1 MYLNL
6 VLLSF
11 LILFASSERIEAVD
25 SVMVSKFLSDHRHS
39 YDLIAILFKE
49 TIPEPEPEG
58 TLSVIRNK
66 IAGWFTKT
74 PRTAE
79 EIAEDIGRSLIVLEV
94 DISVEKLYSIKEFYN
109 VTTVPYLILMRN
121 YDVLYQ
127 GGPDM
132 PQVPLII
139 EAEVNKHEW
148 TKEEENELLTVSNLL
163 KPTSTVVE
171 TVSEGGIKKI
181 ITTNTQTVTEP
192 ELVVEIEPEEYDIA
206 EYFAESWTEEPDEI
220 AKLTARVRDS
230 IHELK
235 DVDEDNINVTRI
247 TDANLQDFIK
257 SMETDEGALTHWV
270 AVKKRVPVKY
280 IPTYKSKIVQTVTT
294 EELTDEKG
302 VETADWDIDS
312 GSAVYYKSIEDAKE
326 DINRYTQLEE
336 SKVKSMSEHDNL
348 RYSGDVVQTYEPVK
362 LTYKQSGNP
371 ANIHKVVYQKNNE
384 VDRPILG
391 FREAQYTD
399 ELKENRAEIKEEI
412 E

>member
-181 ITTNTQTVTEP
+181 ITTNT
-192 ELVVEIEPEEYDIA
+192 
-206 EYFAESWTEEPDEI
+206 
-220 AKLTARVRDS
+220 
-230 IHELK
+230 
-235 DVDEDNINVTRI
+235 
-247 TDANLQDFIK
+247 
-257 SMETDEGALTHWV
+257 
-270 AVKKRVPVKY
+270 
-280 IPTYKSKIVQTVTT
+280 
-294 EELTDEKG
+294 
-302 VETADWDIDS
+302 
-312 GSAVYYKSIEDAKE
+312 
-326 DINRYTQLEE
+326 
-336 SKVKSMSEHDNL
+336 
-348 RYSGDVVQTYEPVK
+348 
-362 LTYKQSGNP
+362 
-371 ANIHKVVYQKNNE
+371 
-384 VDRPILG
+384 
-391 FREAQYTD
+391 
-399 ELKENRAEIKEEI
+399 
-412 E
+412 